1 MTTNRLAPEELTR
14 LRNAFARLAVQWIA
28 APAAAGA
35 PAVFAPPFS
44 SMAADDWRDAVRL
57 WRVHQPSLLRELP
70 ARGCPGCGA
79 ADSRAVFQSYDGYPY
94 HECLACGCWFVPLVV
109 DTAVFDRLFERSPEA
124 RALAERMMKGRDD
137 ETRRAADMSR
147 IGHYLDILRPMLRQS
162 SAPRYLDVGCGVGHS
177 LRAAR
182 DRDINAHGV
191 EVDATARQ
199 LATADGLV
207 VASDLGAL
215 GPGVFD
221 LISFWETLEHITD
234 PLAALQRVVPRL
246 APDGVVSLTVPNLNA
261 PAVRVM
267 REACAWVHGG
277 YNTPGHINLFNGDV
291 LTRLFE
297 RAGLRVFHVEGLYA
311 TGWHEVAAFI
321 TGSSRGAYD
330 ALGLGRDL
338 RPGLAADFVDALSQ
352 VGPGMEIVE
361 RLAACSPIV
370 WVTACRAERA
380 DAFATAAASRRSAQG
395 AELTSAAR
403 ALIATEPDYKAIAA
417 ELERH
422 LIAVQQKYDR
432 TLAGRFERWRGE
444 GRFSFLRKITDTLGG
459 GR

>member
-14 LRNAFARLAVQWIA
+14 LRNAFARLAVRWIA
-28 APAAAGA
+28 APAPEAA
-35 PAVFAPPFS
+35 PTVFAPPFS
-44 SMAADDWRDAVRL
+44 SMAADDWRAAVRL
-57 WRVHQPSLLRELP
+57 WRQHAPALLDGVPR
-70 ARGCPGCGA
+70 RGCPGCGDG
-79 ADSRAVFQSYDGYPY
+79 DSRPVLQSYDGYPY
-94 HECLACGCWFVPLVV
+94 HECMTCGCWFVPLVI

-124 RALAERMMKGRDD
+124 RALAERMMKGRDE

-147 IGHYLDILRPMLRQS
+147 IGHYLDVLRPMLGQS
-162 SAPRYLDVGCGVGHS
+162 ESPRYLDVGCGVGHS

-182 DRDINAHGV
+182 DRGINGHGV
-191 EVDATARQ
+191 EVDATARA
-199 LATADGLV
+199 LANQDGLT
-207 VASDLGAL
+207 VAADLDAL
-215 GPGVFD
+215 GPGTYD
-221 LISFWETLEHITD
+221 IISFWETLEHIAD

-277 YNTPGHINLFNGDV
+277 YNTPGHVNLFNGAV

-297 RAGLRVFHVEGLYA
+297 RAGLHVFHVEGLYA
-311 TGWHEVAAFI
+311 SGWHEIAAYM

-330 ALGLGRDL
+330 ALGLGQGL
-338 RPGLAADFVDALSQ
+338 HPGLAADFVDALSQ
-352 VGPGMEIVE
+352 VGPGMELVE

-370 WVTACRAERA
+370 WVTACRADRA
-380 DAFATAAASRRSAQG
+380 GAFAAAAAARRDAQA
-395 AELTSAAR
+395 AEVARAAR
-403 ALIATEPDYKAIAA
+403 ALIVTEPDYKTIAA

-432 TLAGRFERWRGE
+432 TLAGRFDRWRGE
-444 GRFSFLRKITDTLGG
+444 GRFSFLRRIKNSLGG